1 MRIITEEMIADLL
14 SRASASPRRRTNLN
28 LHAELTDPTNR
39 FLNAGIVGTY
49 VRPHRHR
56 IGKWELLSVVQGTV
70 DVMTF
75 GANGAVKNRVS
86 LSTVG
91 ANVVAEISGGDWHSI
106 VFRAPGAVVLE
117 IKPGPYEPLLDK
129 EFANWAPSE
138 DDPVARS
145 FVARLEVA
153 AVGARV

>member
-1 MRIITEEMIADLL
+1 M
-14 SRASASPRRRTNLN
+14 
-28 LHAELTDPTNR
+28 
-39 FLNAGIVGTY
+39 
-49 VRPHRHR
+49 
-56 IGKWELLSVVQGTV
+56 QGTV

-75 GANGAVKNRVS
+75 NADGAVKNRVS
-86 LSTVG
+86 LSGVG
-91 ANVVAEISGGDWHSI
+91 ANVVVEIPGGDWHSI

-138 DDPVARS
+138 DDPAAPS

>member
-1 MRIITEEMIADLL
+1 M
-14 SRASASPRRRTNLN
+14 
-28 LHAELTDPTNR
+28 
-39 FLNAGIVGTY
+39 
-49 VRPHRHR
+49 
-56 IGKWELLSVVQGTV
+56 QGTV
-70 DVMTF
+70 DVITF
-75 GANGAVKNRVS
+75 SANGAVKNRVS

-117 IKPGPYEPLLDK
+117 IKPGPYERG
-129 EFANWAPSE
+129 
-138 DDPVARS
+138 ARS

>member
-1 MRIITEEMIADLL
+1 MCAHI
-14 SRASASPRRRTNLN
+14 
-28 LHAELTDPTNR
+28 
-39 FLNAGIVGTY
+39 G
-49 VRPHRHR
+49 HR
-56 IGKWELLSVVQGTV
+56 IGKGELLSVVQGTV
-70 DVMTF
+70 DVRTF